1 MIEVHSAPTSNGVRV
16 QVGIEESGL
25 PYRFVRVDLAA
36 GDQKRPGHLALDP
49 LGRIPV
55 LVDPEG
61 DDGRRLV
68 LTQSAAILLHL
79 AERSG
84 RMLPASGAARA
95 RALEWLAFA
104 ATDLGAMFTAW
115 VVVGADPAHAAA
127 RGVLRDRALAFAG
140 AVDRRLAGTRFLAGD
155 DFTVAD
161 AAAFGNVWRM
171 RSLGWEI
178 PGADLARWEAEVAAR
193 PAVVRA
199 LALTA

>member
-1 MIEVHSAPTSNGVRV
+1 MIEVYSAPTSNGVRV

-25 PYRFVRVDLAA
+25 PYSFRRVDLAK
-36 GDQKRPGHLALDP
+36 GDQKRPEHLALDP

-55 LVDPEG
+55 IVDPRG
-61 DDGRRLV
+61 DAGGRLV
-68 LTQSAAILLHL
+68 LTQSTAILLHL

-84 RMLPASGAARA
+84 RMLPSAGAARA

-115 VVVGADPAHAAA
+115 VVVGGEPANAEA
-127 RGVLRDRALAFAG
+127 RRALHGRALAFVEAM
-140 AVDRRLAGTRFLAGD
+140 DRRLADSRFLAGD

-171 RSLGWEI
+171 RSLGWEL
-178 PGADLARWEAEVAAR
+178 PGAGLARWADEVAAR
-193 PAVVRA
+193 PAVARG